1 MEFISYTANGEDAL
15 LWRALRHV
23 GHGRYIDAAAIHPD
37 QDSVTRAFYD
47 RGWSGLNIAPTAAMA
62 RHLTAARPR
71 DTSLAREAAFAD
83 LCGHMPGPVHFVRVD
98 GADLGRIALV
108 AGWRPDWNPD
118 WRPWLVLVVGE
129 AADDGLAEAGYRRV
143 WFDGVT
149 RFHLALEHWGA
160 LAAHFQTPPGTADGI
175 LRLGDPSL
183 PARLAQSLA
192 RAQAWAAR
200 AERAEAAAVGAQSQ
214 AAHGWQQ
221 AREAGAALAVAEA
234 LLGSQRHAARQAQA
248 LLDATHRS
256 TSWRLTAPLRQVIRR
271 ARRQPASPEPSEPDA
286 AELAALAAEAVREH
300 VAPVALPAPTLAPNP
315 APNPVRR
322 AHGPTRAVH
331 QAYAGPVSAAPMAAM
346 LLVRG
351 LLRGSGYSSAIFV
364 APDGTR
370 ALADDLVDVADL
382 PAHGDYALLL
392 HHTAESVPL
401 AASPAPA
408 VPTPMVLVSH
418 TAAAPDYPVAVV
430 AALAASEYHA
440 LALRRIGLPYVRA
453 CMVWP
458 ELAAWREAAVPL
470 GRDTVGDGPF
480 TVLCVGAVTAAH
492 GQLALLRAYA
502 RFRERLGDRARLVLA
517 GTLDDADAA
526 RALLDAIDTAGLR
539 HEVLLDQSAGADWYA
554 AAGLYVSMSEDCGS
568 EDGGAFEPLLR
579 AMAHGVPVLSRP
591 AGAAGY
597 LIGEAAATLDDGDPD
612 AAADAMLALAR
623 DPAVVLERQRQALD
637 RLMPER
643 QLPALL
649 EALALAGAVTPASP
663 ATRAALAAGLRVR
676 LFGHMNGSYSL
687 SATSRELALAWAAR
701 LPGRVRVEPY
711 DSAPVPLYNVP
722 DPRQRPLLQ
731 ALVDRPAPT
740 GGPVLTIS
748 QHHPVHL
755 PPDPGD
761 VALALFAWEESVVPA
776 ATISRLN
783 QGFDGVLA
791 SSAFVAKALLDSG
804 LAIPVRAAGY
814 VCDLTAF
821 SVLAAR
827 PPGIR
832 GRDGVFTFLHVS
844 SCFPRKGLDALLA
857 AYAAAFRA
865 GDRVRLVVKTFPN
878 PHNDAAAQVAAIQA
892 ADPALAP
899 ITLIDAD
906 ATPDAL
912 LALYAEADAMVLP
925 SRGEGFNLPAAE
937 AMAAGIPLIVTG
949 FGGHMD
955 FCDAGCARLLGYSF
969 AASASHI
976 ASPHS
981 VWAEPDAGDL
991 AVALREAVAA
1001 PWPQAML
1008 ARARGRVTAHTHAAV
1023 VLARM
1028 QAFALNRLLAPPPP
1042 RLRMA
1047 WISSWDVRC
1056 GIAEYSRFML
1066 DGMVT
1071 GDDPPIPDITILAD
1085 HRTPASDAARWR
1097 VRPAWHRCDP
1107 DSIAPLLRAVRRAD
1121 PHIVVVQHNP
1131 GLMRWIDLAPLLAGL
1146 TGPELTEPELTE
1158 PELGGPEP
1166 KGGRVVAITLH
1177 NTLGLLQLEPHERAG
1192 AIAALAT
1199 ASRVVVHTLAD
1210 LNLLRQLGLVANVAL
1225 IPQGVAPFA
1234 PPPHPVPEGSAPEGS
1249 APDRT
1254 GGGKLI
1260 GCYGFFL
1267 RDKGI
1272 AELIAALPRLRA
1284 RWPGTRLRLVNAA
1297 YDSQDSLDEIAAC
1310 RAAATALGLDEAIEW
1325 HTGFLSPAQSWAL
1338 LSGCDVV
1345 ALPYQRSREASS
1357 AALRSALGA
1366 GVPLAVTPLPLFGEA
1381 GDAVARLP
1389 GTDARAIADGLA
1401 ALLDDRAA
1409 QARLLAAAQGWI
1421 AARAWPDIAARTR
1434 RLLVGLAVQDF

>member
-1 MEFISYTANGEDAL
+1 MEFISYTANGEDVL

-23 GHGRYIDAAAIHPD
+23 EYGRYIDAAATHPD

-47 RGWSGLNIAPTAAMA
+47 RGWSGLNIAPNPAMA
-62 RHLTAARPR
+62 RHLVAARPR
-71 DTSLAREAAFAD
+71 DTSLAGEAAFGD
-83 LCGHMPGPVHFVRVD
+83 LRGHMPNPVHFLRVAA
-98 GADLGRIALV
+98 ADLGRIAL
-108 AGWRPDWNPD
+108 AG

-129 AADDGLAEAGYRRV
+129 APGDGLAEAGYRRV

-149 RFHLALEHWGA
+149 QFHLALEHWQA
-160 LAAHFQTPPGTADGI
+160 LAPHFQTPPGTADGI
-175 LRLGDPSL
+175 LRVSDPSL
-183 PARLAQSLA
+183 PMRLAQSLA

-200 AERAEAAAVGAQSQ
+200 AERAEAVAIHAQSQ
-214 AAHGWQQ
+214 AAQGWRQ
-221 AREAGAALAVAEA
+221 ANEAGAALAVAVT
-234 LLGSQRHAARQAQA
+234 LLGGQRHAARQAQL
-248 LLDATHRS
+248 LLDATRNS
-256 TSWRLTAPLRQVIRR
+256 TSWLLTAPLRQVMQR
-271 ARRQPASPEPSEPDA
+271 AKRQQPPLAAPEPDA
-286 AELAALAAEAVREH
+286 AELAALAAEAVGEH
-300 VAPVALPAPTLAPNP
+300 VAPAASPTPASTTASRLA
-315 APNPVRR
+315 RR
-322 AHGPTRAVH
+322 AQGPARAVH
-331 QAYAGPVSAAPMAAM
+331 QAYAGPVAAAPMAAM
-346 LLVRG
+346 LLIRG
-351 LLRGSGYSSAIFV
+351 LLRGLGYSSAIFV
-364 APDGTR
+364 ARDETYVPSDV
-370 ALADDLVDVADL
+370 ADLADL
-382 PAHGDYALLL
+382 PAHDGYVLLL
-392 HHTAESVPL
+392 HHTAESTPL
-401 AASPAPA
+401 AVASPGPS
-408 VPTPMVLVSH
+408 VPTVLVSH
-418 TAAAPDYPVAVV
+418 TVAAPDYPIDVV
-430 AALAASEYHA
+430 AALAPTEYHA
-440 LALRRIGLPYVRA
+440 IALRRRGLPHVRA
-453 CMVWP
+453 CMLQPGLSPTDSRV
-458 ELAAWREAAVPL
+458 AAAV
-470 GRDTVGDGPF
+470 GEGSF
-480 TVLCVGAVTAAH
+480 IVLSVGAVTAAH

-502 RFRERLGDRARLVLA
+502 RFRERLGARAQLVLA
-517 GTLDDADAA
+517 GTLDDAPAA
-526 RALLDAIDTAGLR
+526 RELLDAIDAAGLR

-554 AAGLYVSMSEDCGS
+554 AAGLYVSMSEDCG
-568 EDGGAFEPLLR
+568 AFEPLLR
-579 AMAHGVPVLSRP
+579 ALAHGVPVLSRP
-591 AGAAGY
+591 ASAANY
-597 LIGEAAATLDDGDPD
+597 LIGEATATLDDGDSD

-623 DPAVVLERQRQALD
+623 DPAAVLERQRQALD

-663 ATRAALAAGLRVR
+663 ATRAALAAGLRVC

-687 SATSRELALAWAAR
+687 SATSREMALAWAAR

-776 ATISRLN
+776 ATISRMN
-783 QGFDGVLA
+783 EGFDGVLA

-821 SVLAAR
+821 AALAAR

-832 GRDGVFTFLHVS
+832 GPGGVFTFLHVS

-865 GDRVRLVVKTFPN
+865 GDAVRLVVKTFPN
-878 PHNDAAAQVAAIQA
+878 PHNDAAAQVAAIRA
-892 ADPALAP
+892 ADPGLAA

-906 ATPDAL
+906 ATPDKL

-925 SRGEGFNLPAAE
+925 TRGEGFNLPAAE

-955 FCDAGCARLLGYSF
+955 FCDAGCARLVEYGF
-969 AASASHI
+969 AASGSHI

-991 AVALREAVAA
+991 AAALREAVTA
-1001 PWPQAML
+1001 PWPQGML
-1008 ARARGRVTAHTHAAV
+1008 ARAYSRIVAHTHAAI
-1023 VLARM
+1023 VLERM
-1028 QAFALNRLLAPPPP
+1028 QAFALDRLLSPLLP

-1047 WISSWDVRC
+1047 WISTWDVRC
-1056 GIAEYSRFML
+1056 GIAGYSRL
-1066 DGMVT
+1066 LLESLLPEG
-1071 GDDPPIPDITILAD
+1071 GSPIHDTLVLAD

-1107 DSIAPLLRAVRRAD
+1107 DSIAPLLRMVRQAD

-1146 TGPELTEPELTE
+1146 IGPEL
-1158 PELGGPEP
+1158 GNS
-1166 KGGRVVAITLH
+1166 RVVAITLH
-1177 NTLGLLQLEPHERAG
+1177 NTLGLLQLDPQERAS
-1192 AIAALAT
+1192 ASAALAT
-1199 ASRVVVHTLAD
+1199 ASRVMVHTLAD
-1210 LNLLRQLGLVANVAL
+1210 LNLLRGLGLVANVVL
-1225 IPQGVAPFA
+1225 IPQGVGPFA
-1234 PPPHPVPEGSAPEGS
+1234 PPPVLQSPVSDRVAGS
-1249 APDRT
+1249 
-1254 GGGKLI
+1254 KLI

-1272 AELIAALPRLRA
+1272 AELITALPRLRA

-1310 RAAATALGLDEAIEW
+1310 RAAAAALALDDAIEW
-1325 HTGFLSPAQSWAL
+1325 HTGFLPPAQSRAL

-1345 ALPYQRSREASS
+1345 VLPYQRSREASS

-1366 GVPLAVTPLPLFGEA
+1366 GVPLAVTPLPLFDEA

-1389 GTDARAIADGLA
+1389 GTDAGAIADGLA
-1401 ALLDDRAA
+1401 ALLDDRTA
-1409 QARLLAAAQGWI
+1409 QARILTAAHGWI
-1421 AARAWPDIAARTR
+1421 AAHAWPGIAARTR
-1434 RLLVGLAVQDF
+1434 GLLVGLAAARL

>member
-15 LWRALRHV
+15 LWRALSHV
-23 GHGRYIDAAAIHPD
+23 GQGRYIDAAALHPD

-47 RGWSGLNIAPTAAMA
+47 RGWSGLNIAPTVAMA
-62 RHLTAARPR
+62 RHLAAARPR
-71 DTSLAREAAFAD
+71 DASLAREAAFAD
-83 LCGHMPGPVHFVRVD
+83 LCGHMPGPVHFLRVD

-108 AGWRPDWNPD
+108 AGWRPD

-160 LAAHFQTPPGTADGI
+160 LAAHFHTPPGTADGI
-175 LRLGDPSL
+175 LRGGDPSL

-200 AERAEAAAVGAQSQ
+200 AERAEAAAAGAQSQ
-214 AAHGWQQ
+214 AAHGWQQAEQGWRQ

-234 LLGSQRHAARQAQA
+234 LLGSQRHAARRAQA
-248 LLDATHRS
+248 LLDATRNS
-256 TSWRLTAPLRQVIRR
+256 TSWRLTAPLRQAIRR
-271 ARRQPASPEPSEPDA
+271 ARRQPAPPAPPEPDA
-286 AELAALAAEAVREH
+286 AELAALAAAAVREH
-300 VAPVALPAPTLAPNP
+300 VAPVALPAPTLAPKPAPTP
-315 APNPVRR
+315 APNPVQR
-322 AHGPTRAVH
+322 AYGPTRAVH
-331 QAYAGPVSAAPMAAM
+331 QAYAGPLSAAPMAAM

-351 LLRGSGYSSAIFV
+351 LLRGLGYSSAIFV

-370 ALADDLVDVADL
+370 ALADDLADVADL

-401 AASPAPA
+401 AAASAG
-408 VPTPMVLVSH
+408 PMVLVSH
-418 TAAAPDYPVAVV
+418 AAAVPDYPVAVV

-440 LALRRIGLPYVRA
+440 LALRRIGLPHVRA
-453 CMVWP
+453 CVLWP
-458 ELAAWREAAVPL
+458 ELAAWREAAAPP

-492 GQLALLRAYA
+492 GQLALLRAYV
-502 RFRERLGDRARLVLA
+502 RFRERLGGRARLVLA
-517 GTLDDADAA
+517 GMLDDADAA
-526 RALLDAIDTAGLR
+526 RALLDAIEDAGLR
-539 HEVLLDQSAGADWYA
+539 HEVLLDQSAGADWYG

-568 EDGGAFEPLLR
+568 QDRDAFEPLLR

-623 DPAVVLERQRQALD
+623 DPAAVLERQRQALD

-663 ATRAALAAGLRVR
+663 TARAALAAGLRVR

-711 DSAPVPLYNVP
+711 DSAPVPLYDVP

-731 ALVDRPAPT
+731 ALVDRPAPA

-783 QGFDGVLA
+783 EGFDGVLA
-791 SSAFVAKALLDSG
+791 SSACVAKALLDSG

-821 SVLAAR
+821 AALAAR

-955 FCDAGCARLLGYSF
+955 FCDAGCARLLEYSF

-991 AVALREAVAA
+991 ALALREAAGGR
-1001 PWPQAML
+1001 WPQATL
-1008 ARARGRVTAHTHAAV
+1008 ARARGRVAAHTHAAV

-1028 QAFALNRLLAPPPP
+1028 QAFALDRLLAPPPP

-1066 DGMVT
+1066 DGMVA
-1071 GDDPPIPDITILAD
+1071 GDGPPIPDITILAD

-1146 TGPELTEPELTE
+1146 IGPELIGPEL
-1158 PELGGPEP
+1158 

-1225 IPQGVAPFA
+1225 IPQGVAPSA
-1234 PPPHPVPEGSAPEGS
+1234 PPPHPVPEGS

-1310 RAAATALGLDEAIEW
+1310 RAAAAALGLDEAIEW
-1325 HTGFLSPAQSWAL
+1325 HTGFLPPAQSSAL

-1366 GVPLAVTPLPLFGEA
+1366 GVPLAVTPLPLFDEA

-1434 RLLVGLAVQDF
+1434 RLLVGLAVQEF